1 MIPSCCKHIFIR
13 AMLSSTSFA
22 LAFPVIVSAVQQPLY
37 SQYTFNPLQHLAGIA
52 PYFEPS
58 DPPRDPAPPQG
69 CAVTKAAYLVRHAAI
84 NANDFDYET
93 YLEPFSDKLGNST
106 VDWSKIPEL
115 SFLASWSPPELD
127 EQERITRTGKLEASQ
142 LGVELSYR
150 YPSLRVPERVWAST
164 AERTVVSA
172 QSFIRGLEVDDDE
185 INLVQVYEGE
195 EAGADSLTPY
205 SSCPK
210 YSGSAGSD
218 QASEYVE
225 TYTKPILARL
235 HALAPKFNWTSD
247 DVVGMFEWCGYD
259 TVVRGSSPFCSLDLF
274 RPDEWLQFE
283 YGQDI
288 MYHYNTGYGSEVSGF
303 IGLPWVNST
312 FNLLRSPPSNDKQDL
327 YVSFT
332 HRELPPTVLVALGLF
347 NNSAMT
353 GTNDPN
359 ATMPLHQINYHR
371 QWVSSYILPFLT
383 NVAIEQMNCSS
394 SYGYQNTSNPT
405 FYRVLVNNSPQSLPG
420 CVDGPLESC
429 SATGLDN
436 FLQKR
441 VEMFGGYSQACAVD
455 YQNSTDVLSIYVGS
469 DNGTMVGK

>member
-1 MIPSCCKHIFIR
+1 MISFGSCLELQEYSNRKSPHNLTDS
-13 AMLSSTSFA
+13 LSQDS
-22 LAFPVIVSAVQQPLY
+22 
-37 SQYTFNPLQHLAGIA
+37 
-52 PYFEPS
+52 
-58 DPPRDPAPPQG
+58 
-69 CAVTKAAYLVRHAAI
+69 
-84 NANDFDYET
+84 
-93 YLEPFSDKLGNST
+93 
-106 VDWSKIPEL
+106 
-115 SFLASWSPPELD
+115 
-127 EQERITRTGKLEASQ
+127 
-142 LGVELSYR
+142 
-150 YPSLRVPERVWAST
+150 
-164 AERTVVSA
+164 
-172 QSFIRGLEVDDDE
+172 
-185 INLVQVYEGE
+185 LVQVYEGE

-394 SYGYQNTSNPT
+394 SYGYQNASNPT

-429 SATGLDN
+429 SATGLEP

-441 VEMFGGYSQACAVD
+441 VELFGGYSQACAVD
-455 YQNSTDVLSIYVGS
+455 YQNSTDVLSIYAGS
-469 DNGTMVGK
+469 DNGTMGTTPFTAHKASVSLLRCSRATKANFLPPLACGNRAPHITGRAAPARCYPVHHKARIRTATSRQSHCSEMYFQSAAVPQTPG